1 MSIIRLMLLP
11 LLLAALAA
19 SAEAA
24 TYEAAIDVSFPDE
37 VAGLAFAGR
46 TEFPRKELG
55 VNIGYQRSGLARGS
69 VYIYNGGAKTIPTGV
84 QAPALRQHFAQ
95 VIQEVQQLQAAGK
108 ARISLH
114 AGAEQTTAYAGCGPQ
129 FIWRGYDMELED
141 GTALTSY
148 TYLTGLKNQYVKLRV
163 SHQRGDAQGAKV
175 AERFVQEIRKVV
187 GGCK

>member
-1 MSIIRLMLLP
+1 MTIALP
-11 LLLAALAA
+11 RFLASGLAVLAL
-19 SAEAA
+19 SANAA
-24 TYEAAIDVSFPDE
+24 THEASIAVDFPDE

-69 VYIYNGGAKTIPTGV
+69 VYIYNGGVKTIPTGAE
-84 QAPALRQHFAQ
+84 APAVRQHFAE

-114 AGAEQTTAYAGCGPQ
+114 GSAAQTTTYAGCGPQ
-129 FIWRGYDMELED
+129 FLWRGYDMELED

-163 SHQRGDAQGAKV
+163 SHQRGDDQGAKA

-187 GGCK
+187 GGCR